1 MADYTITNVRQTSE
15 LSPTGQ
21 LQDVVEATYELAGG
35 AGTGTVRVPKTG
47 NWADALQA
55 QVATEAEAMAG
66 LLG

>member
-47 NWADALQA
+47 DWAAALQDQIA
-55 QVATEAEAMAG
+55 AEAESMAS